1 MVHCG
6 MRLARDKVR
15 LLARAR
21 GLTLSEALR
30 RARVSRNAFYHLAR
44 RPTVVPRSVHALGEA
59 LGVRSSEL
67 LDEMPPS
74 PDGRTAALLRE
85 ARRIHAR
92 HPQSSFENIWH
103 TLWLLEVSPA
113 ERLHRSL
120 IRGHATP
127 LLR

>member
-1 MVHCG
+1 

-15 LLARAR
+15 ILARAR

-30 RARVSRNAFYHLAR
+30 RAKVSRNAFYHLAR
-44 RPTVVPRSVHALGEA
+44 RPTVVPRSVHALGAA
-59 LGVRSSEL
+59 LGVPGSAL
-67 LDEMPPS
+67 LDETPPS
-74 PDGRTAALLRE
+74 AEDRATALLRE

-92 HPQSSFENIWH
+92 NPECSFDNIWH

-120 IRGHATP
+120 IRGRAASP
-127 LLR
+127 DR